1 MYQSLLLVLHIPL
14 VHTHPHTT
22 QPMGQRYRY
31 KMSRLLS
38 IYYPPCHWEF
48 VPNREGG
55 KPIVDRI
62 VRPSELIRMISPWF
76 PDCGIWRL
84 FGWIFALDS
93 SWSWIV
99 VPVPV
104 HVLIPIRGQDREWY
118 LVWQWIVSMSLTDYS
133 HRFSWVNIL
142 DLHLWRVWRV
152 VQLIIIPW
160 HSRNKR
166 KKMNP
171 VMRML
176 WSSKKFWRLRVR
188 VLVDLVKL
196 WRRVRII

>member
-1 MYQSLLLVLHIPL
+1 MRMRLCWVVGMTWRKFSSFSGMPYLQFLHCTLSTKPIHFPMYQSLLLVLHIPL

-133 HRFSWVNIL
+133 HRFS
-142 DLHLWRVWRV
+142 
-152 VQLIIIPW
+152 
-160 HSRNKR
+160 
-166 KKMNP
+166 
-171 VMRML
+171 
-176 WSSKKFWRLRVR
+176 
-188 VLVDLVKL
+188 
-196 WRRVRII
+196 